1 MPISEPIVG
10 NDGTLMKEIL
20 VPAGTE
26 LVLGIR
32 HINRDKS
39 IWGED
44 ALEFKPERWLS
55 PLPSSVTDAHVPG
68 VYSNLYVVPPIRTNH
83 SNSMTFHTG

>member
-1 MPISEPIVG
+1 MPLSEPIVG
-10 NDGTLMKEIL
+10 VDGNLMKEIL

-32 HINRDKS
+32 TINRDRS

-44 ALEFKPERWLS
+44 ASEFKPERWLS
-55 PLPSSVTDAHVPG
+55 PLSASVIDAHVPG
-68 VYSNLYVVPPIRTNH
+68 VYSNLYVSLYI
-83 SNSMTFHTG
+83 